1 MPGDIRS
8 FHTWAPQWHELPAG
22 SWLGVG
28 AAPGV
33 STGVPCRPG
42 PRCLPCPRPKGP
54 FASSGSA
61 ASPVPRAAAPAGFRP
76 QGCCQLCACVSAL
89 HNLSLTG
96 STVYPRCS
104 ESSLRSPAAQRDHQ
118 NQGQLPEL
126 QRDASSRRH
135 GPLGCARAVGPECR
149 AAIKGAGA
157 VYPNMKGE
165 IVPRPRPQAPG
176 APAGRPWAAL
186 CHAGCLKDIVQ
197 TNPVRTVPR
206 CSDAF

>member
-1 MPGDIRS
+1 MARAAS
-8 FHTWAPQWHELPAG
+8 WELAG
-22 SWLGVG
+22 GGGRPWSQHGSS
-28 AAPGV
+28 P
-33 STGVPCRPG
+33 PPG
-42 PRCLPCPRPKGP
+42 PLLCPRPKGP

-135 GPLGCARAVGPECR
+135 GPLGCARAVGRECR

-165 IVPRPRPQAPG
+165 IVPCPRPQAPG
-176 APAGRPWAAL
+176 APAGRPWAGL